1 MSIVIICAI
10 MNYIIKKIKD
20 EYTVKSTITVNL
32 NNLTD
37 NEREQLLKLVS
48 KSHTEEKSKVW
59 KPDNDTFYYY
69 INGAGVVSQ
78 SVWCNSKIDEH
89 RWISGNV
96 FHTHT
101 DAFFEL
107 ERRIIIAQIVRY
119 IKENDIEKLNWENRR
134 QDKCIL
140 SYDQECDTIVRTIT
154 TTQLMNGIYFSNK
167 FNWKKMIEDIG
178 EDRIKKY
185 LFGVE
190 RGILMKKQDENFY
203 DFLEKIDKIVKTV
216 LIIALILFGYAV
228 LETILNAISNAIH

>member
-1 MSIVIICAI
+1 M
-10 MNYIIKKIKD
+10 
-20 EYTVKSTITVNL
+20 KSTVTVNL

-37 NEREQLLKLVS
+37 EERKQLLNLVS
-48 KSHTEEKSKVW
+48 KSHTEKKDKVC

-119 IKENDIEKLNWENRR
+119 IKENDTEKLNWENRR

-140 SYDQECDTIVRTIT
+140 SYDQDYGTVVRTIT

-185 LFGVE
+185 LFKVE
-190 RGILMKKQDENFY
+190 
-203 DFLEKIDKIVKTV
+203 
-216 LIIALILFGYAV
+216 
-228 LETILNAISNAIH
+228 